1 MEARAFSTRLH
12 IGYAK
17 AVLSQPLPFSAVA
30 SDSSRIALVYFSL
43 LSLDVCDALTSAFSA
58 ERRGALV
65 SWLYSCMIPDIGG
78 FCGGPASAG
87 DCAARSWSVPMTYAA
102 VASLIMLGDDCAR
115 IDRAA
120 LSRALASLQADVGS
134 VVSSPLS
141 RGDGDVRFVFSA
153 SATATL
159 LALPFSALETRSALD
174 FIAACQTHEGGLAL
188 QPGGEAHGGAT
199 FCGLAA
205 RSLLLSR
212 APRDEGHPRESSM
225 DVPAALRW
233 LARRQDSQSGGP
245 TGRAGKEPDACYAFW
260 LGASAAILL
269 KEVATPELTVADAS
283 SLRAWVARCA
293 ASEGPG
299 LAREPGE
306 DADPFHTAYALAG
319 LAIAGEPALRCVDAE
334 LGLTQATKK
343 LWGSQQHINL

>member
-1 MEARAFSTRLH
+1 
-12 IGYAK
+12 
-17 AVLSQPLPFSAVA
+17 
-30 SDSSRIALVYFSL
+30 
-43 LSLDVCDALTSAFSA
+43 
-58 ERRGALV
+58 
-65 SWLYSCMIPDIGG
+65 
-78 FCGGPASAG
+78 
-87 DCAARSWSVPMTYAA
+87 MTYAA
-102 VASLIMLGDDCAR
+102 IASLIMLGDDCAR
-115 IDRAA
+115 IDRTA
-120 LSRALASLQADVGS
+120 LSKALASLQSEDGS
-134 VVSSPLS
+134 IDSSPLS

-153 SATATL
+153 SATVTL
-159 LALPFSALETRSALD
+159 LALPSSALDARSALR

-205 RSLLLSR
+205 RSLLLF
-212 APRDEGHPRESSM
+212 RDEGNPRESSV
-225 DVPAALRW
+225 DVSAALRW

-245 TGRAGKEPDACYAFW
+245 TGRAGKDPDACYAFW
-260 LGASAAILL
+260 LGASSAILL
-269 KEVATPELTVADAS
+269 KEMALPEQLVTDAS

-319 LAIAGEPALRCVDAE
+319 LALAGEPALCSVDAE

-343 LWGSQQHINL
+343 LWGAQQHLNIGSSKLVD